1 MKTKKLIFTLVLAT
15 GIIFSSCKKGANDP
29 AFSFKSRD
37 ARITA
42 DWILVSMTQIN
53 KNIQQVADNTYTST
67 TTYSFDGT
75 TMNVT
80 SKNGFGT
87 QEENYS
93 YSLELKI
100 NDDGTYNSTEVEDG
114 DKHEKTN
121 YWFWAN
127 ADKNKIAVTFDG
139 FGTFIINRLAK
150 DEMVLTQST
159 ENVHTDSDG
168 NVTTDKSNLTMTFN
182 VKK

>member
-1 MKTKKLIFTLVLAT
+1 MKTKGLIFTLILAT
-15 GIIFSSCKKGANDP
+15 AVIFSSCKKGVNDP
-29 AFSFKSRD
+29 TFSFSSRD

-42 DWILVSMTQIN
+42 DWILASMSQTNQH
-53 KNIQQVADNTYTST
+53 IQQVADNTYTST

-75 TMNVT
+75 TMKET
-80 SKNGFGT
+80 SENGFGT
-87 QEENYS
+87 QEENYP
-93 YSLELKI
+93 YSFELMI

-114 DKHEKTN
+114 DKYEKTN

-127 ADKNKIAVTFDG
+127 SDKNKIAVTFDG

-150 DEMVLTQST
+150 DEMVLTQSI
-159 ENVHTDSDG
+159 EEAHTDSDG

-182 VKK
+182 VNK